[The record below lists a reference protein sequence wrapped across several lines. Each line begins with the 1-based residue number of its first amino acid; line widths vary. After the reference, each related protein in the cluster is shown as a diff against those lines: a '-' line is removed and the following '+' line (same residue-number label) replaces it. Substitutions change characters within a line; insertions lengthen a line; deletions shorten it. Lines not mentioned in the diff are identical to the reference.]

1 MLMINLVIPFNA
13 DLLTVMSDGTV
24 RALNI
29 SVIPQTVCLVIS
41 NNFERVRLAG
51 LLGKLKSYGISG

>member
-13 DLLTVMSDGTV
+13 VLLTVMSDGTA

-29 SVIPQTVCLVIS
+29 SVTPQTVCLVIS